1 MLAEAPPHPQPRQRP
16 ALGAPVPARDRR
28 GLGGNDRGG
37 WGAPARARQPEGA
50 RLLWGDTRGG
60 GRFGKNVSEALGAPE
75 LTGIL
80 YSAMG
85 ASQIVEVWLEGQRKV
100 YRTREF
106 W

>member
-1 MLAEAPPHPQPRQRP
+1 
-16 ALGAPVPARDRR
+16 
-28 GLGGNDRGG
+28 
-37 WGAPARARQPEGA
+37 
-50 RLLWGDTRGG
+50 
-60 GRFGKNVSEALGAPE
+60 